1 MAASARGQWYGTLKL
16 HTQIMNKELTRNWLS
31 NPTSATQQQRAKH
44 INCNNETTV
53 SPTCPFTTKPYVE
66 ITPGDKQHS
75 WWMSKKKERKSTTN
89 SARKED
95 GCINTVVITGNIE
108 EAQNNDGWRANGKL
122 SKQSNECAPNSFT
135 SSMIPQY
142 QLDAPAHQSST
153 WTSHPDPWKREPRNP
168 ARILSYPY
176 ERHNT
181 SMAQMVVLE
190 FKYDG

>member
-1 MAASARGQWYGTLKL
+1 MRPQYHPHDPSWQSYTWKSHLETSNTVDECQRKRRG
-16 HTQIMNKELTRNWLS
+16 
-31 NPTSATQQQRAKH
+31 
-44 INCNNETTV
+44 
-53 SPTCPFTTKPYVE
+53 
-66 ITPGDKQHS
+66 
-75 WWMSKKKERKSTTN
+75 KSTTN